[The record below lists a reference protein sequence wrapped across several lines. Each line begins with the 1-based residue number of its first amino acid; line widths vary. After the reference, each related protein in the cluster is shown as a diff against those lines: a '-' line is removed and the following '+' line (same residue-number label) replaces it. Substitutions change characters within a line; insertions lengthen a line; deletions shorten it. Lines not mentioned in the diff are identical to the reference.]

1 MAFLSF
7 SLSRNGLYVGHY
19 CAVLVRLDVFFI
31 GALAF
36 GSFRMSSI
44 LDTVAAL
51 DDMSMLKVLLRS
63 EELVSSGSLAET
75 LKTLEGASL

>member
-7 SLSRNGLYVGHY
+7 SLSRNGLS
-19 CAVLVRLDVFFI
+19 VLVRLDVSFI

-36 GSFRMSSI
+36 GSFKMSFI

-51 DDMSMLKVLLRS
+51 DDESMLQVLHRS

-75 LKTLEGASL
+75 SKTLEGASS